1 MFLVYIFGMNL
12 WDVLDTSLG
21 TGEIERVRL
30 LSYMVDL
37 IPHAAYSSSSNT
49 MSESRALLIVIQ
61 NIEKDHHFGE
71 EN

>member
-12 WDVLDTSLG
+12 WDVLDASLG

-30 LSYMVDL
+30 LSYMVAL

-49 MSESRALLIVIQ
+49 MSESRALLIVIK